1 MKTMEQQDISKP
13 SVVTA
18 ELIALVT
25 GATSAI
31 GAAISFALADGG
43 VRVLASGRNRDK
55 LSHVAAA
62 REGMIDTVV
71 ADLTNPDGIETVQ
84 TVASR
89 CGRLDVLVLGS
100 GIYERSCDPDIL
112 MRQFAANVHG
122 PYALLQAVL
131 PLLISAKGLIV
142 FINSTQG
149 RAASPGVGQYAAT
162 QHAMRAIADSTR
174 AEINSQG
181 VRVTTLF
188 LGRTAS
194 ERQAA
199 IFTMEER
206 PYFPERLIQ
215 PEDVAS
221 LVVSLVNLPRTSEVT
236 DVSVRPQLKSY

>member
-1 MKTMEQQDISKP
+1 MMEQQDISQHP
-13 SVVTA
+13 PETA
-18 ELIALVT
+18 EPIALVT
-25 GATSAI
+25 GATSDI
-31 GAAISFALADGG
+31 GAAVSYALADAG

-55 LSHVAAA
+55 LTRVAGA
-62 REGMIDTVV
+62 RKGRIETVA
-71 ADLTNPDGIETVQ
+71 ADLTDRDGIETVKAVVSQ
-84 TVASR
+84 S
-89 CGRLDVLVLGS
+89 GRLDVLVLGS
-100 GIYERSCDPDIL
+100 GIYERSYDPYML
-112 MRQFAANVHG
+112 TRQFEANVHG

-131 PLLISAKGLIV
+131 PLLISARGLII

-194 ERQAA
+194 VRQAA
-199 IFTMEER
+199 IFATEER

-215 PEDVAS
+215 PDDVAS
-221 LVVSLVNLPRTSEVT
+221 LVVSVVNLPRTSEVT
-236 DVSVRPQLKSY
+236 EISVRPRLKSY